1 MKKALMCDS
10 LENFSSTEM
19 SEEIYRER
27 GLKGPHPLNTVR
39 LSTARQHSEVSSD
52 TDNSTQTIV

>member
-1 MKKALMCDS
+1 MCDS

-19 SEEIYRER
+19 LEEIYRER

>member
-19 SEEIYRER
+19 LEEIYRER
-27 GLKGPHPLNTVR
+27 GLKGKISNF
-39 LSTARQHSEVSSD
+39 
-52 TDNSTQTIV
+52 